1 MRFWHKTFLLTLV
14 LFLLCLN
21 AGIFSLAYYTYQKNV
36 SAVEDACRAEND
48 YIARSFERDY
58 FDVIIAGKG
67 TDPVLLM
74 RSYGTHYLS
83 QGIRL
88 AFYEGDV
95 CLYTSFEEG
104 TALPAAGS
112 MTQIKPDGVRHVAI
126 GSVVNNRYRFVYAK
140 AVGSL
145 DEDYH
150 SLMITFAFISL
161 GVSLFFAL
169 CLYFVLKKLSVPLE
183 KLRRTTETIA
193 AGDLSITA
201 DESGSDEVSMLAKSF
216 NAMVGKLKEHMDA
229 LELDAYR
236 KQMLVDNM
244 AHELRTPLTGIYGY
258 AEYLEKAAVT
268 EEERIDAAGC
278 ILSEAARLQRISE
291 KILDTAYIRHNEIP
305 KVKVDLAGLLKDTA
319 GRLEGR
325 SKKCGVSLIVAASN
339 SIVEG
344 DETLLSMLLYNLTEN
359 AIKACVGGGIVT
371 LVCENR
377 TMTVTDNGKGMTEE
391 QLSHITEPFYRTDRS
406 RARAEGG
413 AGLGLALCKTIADAH
428 GAEMVF
434 SSEPGKG
441 TTVKVIFIT

>member
-1 MRFWHKTFLLTLV
+1 MRFWHKTFLLTLA

-21 AGIFSLAYYTYQKNV
+21 AGIFSLADYTYRKNV

-48 YIARSFERDY
+48 YIAKSFERDY
-58 FDVIIAGKG
+58 FDMIVAGKG
-67 TDPVLLM
+67 AGQELLM
-74 RSYGTHYLS
+74 ETYGTHYLA

-88 AFYEGDV
+88 AFYEDDV
-95 CLYTSFEEG
+95 CLYSSFG
-104 TALPAAGS
+104 DGAALPSAGS
-112 MTQIKPDGVRHVAI
+112 MTQLKLDGIRHVVI
-126 GSVVNNRYRFVYAK
+126 SSTVNNRYRFVYAK

-145 DEDYH
+145 DEDYR
-150 SLMITFAFISL
+150 SLMITFASVAA

-193 AGDLSITA
+193 AGDLTITA
-201 DESGSDEVSMLAKSF
+201 DESGSDEVAMLAKSF
-216 NAMVGKLKEHMDA
+216 NVMVGKLKEQVEA

-291 KILDTAYIRHNEIP
+291 KILDTAYIRHNGIP
-305 KVKVDLAGLLKDTA
+305 KVKVDLAGLLQDTA
-319 GRLEGR
+319 NRLEN
-325 SKKCGVSLIVAASN
+325 KANKCGVSLVVAASP
-339 SIVEG
+339 SCAEG
-344 DETLLSMLLYNLTEN
+344 DETLLSMLFYNLTEN

-371 LVCENR
+371 LVCETNI
-377 TMTVTDNGKGMTEE
+377 VAVIDNGKGMTEE
-391 QLSHITEPFYRTDRS
+391 QLVHITEPFYRTDRS

-428 GAEMVF
+428 GAKMEF
-434 SSEPGKG
+434 SSEFGKG

>member
-1 MRFWHKTFLLTLV
+1 MRFWQKTFLLTLV

-21 AGIFSLAYYTYQKNV
+21 AGIFSLAYYTYQRNV

-58 FDVIIAGKG
+58 FDMFVAGKG

-74 RSYGTHYLS
+74 KSYGTHYLT

-88 AFYEGDV
+88 AFYEDDV
-95 CLYTSFEEG
+95 CFYTSFAEE

-112 MTQIKPDGVRHVAI
+112 MTQIKLDGVRHVAI
-126 GSVVNNRYRFVYAK
+126 GSTVNGKYRVVYAK

-145 DEDYH
+145 DEDYR

-161 GVSLFFAL
+161 GVSFFFAV

-193 AGDLSITA
+193 AGNLSITA
-201 DESGSDEVSMLAKSF
+201 DESGTDEVAMLAKSF
-216 NAMVGKLKEHMDA
+216 NAMVGKLKEHMET
-229 LELDAYR
+229 LEQDAYR

-258 AEYLEKAAVT
+258 AEYLEKAALT

-278 ILSEAARLQRISE
+278 ILSEAARLQGISE

-305 KVKVDLAGLLKDTA
+305 KVKVDLSRLLADTA
-319 GRLEGR
+319 ARLEGKA
-325 SKKCGVSLIVAASN
+325 KKCNVSLVVGASL
-339 SIVEG
+339 SCVEG

-359 AIKACVGGGIVT
+359 AIKACVDGGIVT
-371 LVCENR
+371 LVCENN
-377 TMTVTDNGKGMTEE
+377 VISVSDNGKGMTEE
-391 QLSHITEPFYRTDRS
+391 QLSHITEPFYRTDKS
-406 RARAEGG
+406 RTRAEGG

-428 GAEMVF
+428 GAEMNF